1 MNAVI
6 PEPRTAAP
14 ATGQD
19 PGPRT
24 AGPWRVHPADPALT
38 GVAATVQALLE
49 PHFGSRLLPLGTA
62 QRPDVATLT
71 LALGDGADGSPAPI
85 GVAPDGAARPV
96 DESYRLTVEAD
107 GILCR
112 AATPAGVFRAATTA
126 LQLLVTSGDRVPSQE
141 LTDAPR
147 HAWRGLLLD
156 PARGYLTPHEV
167 RQVIDLAALY
177 KLNVLHLHLT
187 DNEGWRLEIPGIPEL
202 TAPAPDGTPRA
213 FYTTADYREL
223 QAYAAERFV
232 TVVPEIDLPGHCA
245 TLREALPGLPDAP
258 APEWLTGRFPFV
270 APLDLTDRATQEAV
284 AAILADV
291 CRLTDGPFVH
301 VGGDEAVGAT
311 DESFAH
317 SVRELRALVRK
328 SGKRPLGWQESSRAG
343 VDPDDILQ
351 FWVDVPMMDLPDT
364 ADEIAARP
372 ELVAAG
378 TTLEFVQALKSFFA
392 PTDQDL
398 ARILDGGGR
407 VLLSPQS
414 HLYLDRAYAPEIVP
428 AGREEDAARLGF
440 PTYRP
445 LGVEHTAAWDPASHG
460 IPEDRVA
467 GVEATVFAESV
478 ESLDDVTTLLLPR
491 LASVAT
497 AAWSGRAPDWTGH
510 RARLAHHGRLWEQ
523 RGLAYLPSTEVP
535 WVTAHKG

>member
-24 AGPWRVHPADPALT
+24 AGPWRVHPADPGLT
-38 GVAATVQALLE
+38 GIAATVQALLE
-49 PHFGSRLLPLGTA
+49 PHFGSRLLPLGTVH
-62 QRPDVATLT
+62 RPDVPTLT

-141 LTDAPR
+141 LTDSPR

-156 PARGYLTPHEV
+156 PARGYLTPGEV

-213 FYTTADYREL
+213 FYTTDDYREL

-232 TVVPEIDLPGHCA
+232 TVVPEIDMPGHCA

-258 APEWLTGRFPFV
+258 VPEWMAGRFPFV
-270 APLDLTDRATQEAV
+270 APLDLTDRATGEAV

-317 SVRELRALVRK
+317 SVRELRSLVRK

-343 VDPDDILQ
+343 VEPEDILQ

-428 AGREEDAARLGF
+428 AGREGDAARLGF

-491 LASVAT
+491 LASVAA
-497 AAWSGRAPDWTGH
+497 AAWAGRAPEWTGH

-535 WVTAHKG
+535 WVTAHEG